1 MEYQVELAMKQA
13 RIIYILDILLKVKKM
28 DMALKYG
35 MIKQNMKE
43 NGKMI
48 NSKGMVYIII
58 LMERYIWANG
68 IIIIKMDMEN

>member
-1 MEYQVELAMKQA
+1 MKLA